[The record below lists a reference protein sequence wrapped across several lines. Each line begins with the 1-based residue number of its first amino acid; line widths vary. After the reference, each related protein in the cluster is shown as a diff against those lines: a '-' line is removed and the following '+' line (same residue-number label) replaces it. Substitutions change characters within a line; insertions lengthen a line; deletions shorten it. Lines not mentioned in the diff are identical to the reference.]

1 MNEFNK
7 ASYGAVNDPKMVLQH
22 GKKQELQRTLSA
34 FATFG
39 LAFSNIGILSNTS
52 ATFQTVLQR
61 GGPVTMLLCWNIA
74 AVFMICVAL
83 SLAETCSMY
92 PESGGLYYWVFEL
105 VHNRSN
111 SKTKAATSA
120 FVTGWSYYF
129 GNIIAT
135 SANNV
140 TVGKDMVG
148 VTLKSN
154 NIKIALSIGSI
165 LNLLT
170 GVHLD
175 KVLIM
180 MIALVVTGLHAYL
193 NVRSL
198 HCLSIL
204 NQWNVFWSIAG
215 LTIIIAAL
223 SIFAPHQNSMWVF
236 THYENGTGFDNTF
249 YVFVLAMIGP
259 AYSLFG
265 CECAASVNEET
276 QDADISSP
284 IAIVGSIVT
293 AWAVGLVF
301 LIVLLFSIQN
311 MDSIL
316 NTSFDMPVA
325 QLFQD
330 AIGTW
335 GTLGFLIMVVICQF
349 CTGATTMTVASR
361 QVYALARDNAAP
373 MSPCLKYINAY
384 RLPENAVALTF
395 ALICLITLP
404 FPLSAHLFETIVSAT
419 TITIHFSYAMVL
431 GCRLLDSG
439 KKKGRFHLGKWS
451 YFINVLAFTWTA
463 FAVCAFMLPTSWP
476 ITWDN
481 ANYSGVAF
489 AMVTMLTALFWF
501 TWGRRYYHGPL
512 ETNDDI

>member
-1 MNEFNK
+1 
-7 ASYGAVNDPKMVLQH
+7 
-22 GKKQELQRTLSA
+22 
-34 FATFG
+34 
-39 LAFSNIGILSNTS
+39 
-52 ATFQTVLQR
+52 
-61 GGPVTMLLCWNIA
+61 
-74 AVFMICVAL
+74 
-83 SLAETCSMY
+83 
-92 PESGGLYYWVFEL
+92 
-105 VHNRSN
+105 
-111 SKTKAATSA
+111 
-120 FVTGWSYYF
+120 
-129 GNIIAT
+129 
-135 SANNV
+135 
-140 TVGKDMVG
+140 
-148 VTLKSN
+148 
-154 NIKIALSIGSI
+154 
-165 LNLLT
+165 
-170 GVHLD
+170 
-175 KVLIM
+175 M

-193 NVRSL
+193 NIRSL

-223 SIFAPHQNSMWVF
+223 SIFAPHQNSTWVF

-284 IAIVGSIVT
+284 IAIVGSIAT

-335 GTLGFLIMVVICQF
+335 GTLGFLMMVVICQF

-373 MSPCLKYINAY
+373 MSSYLKYINTY
-384 RLPENAVALTF
+384 RLPENAVTLTF
-395 ALICLITLP
+395 ILICLITLP

-451 YFINVLAFTWTA
+451 YFINILAFTWTA

-489 AMVTMLTALFWF
+489 AMVTILTALFWF
-501 TWGRRYYHGPL
+501 TWGRCYYHGPL

>member
-193 NVRSL
+193 NIRSL
-198 HCLSIL
+198 HCLSII

-284 IAIVGSIVT
+284 IAIVGSIAT

-335 GTLGFLIMVVICQF
+335 GTLGFLMMVVICQF

-476 ITWDN
+476 ITCK
-481 ANYSGVAF
+481 YKSK
-489 AMVTMLTALFWF
+489 
-501 TWGRRYYHGPL
+501 RP
-512 ETNDDI
+512 E